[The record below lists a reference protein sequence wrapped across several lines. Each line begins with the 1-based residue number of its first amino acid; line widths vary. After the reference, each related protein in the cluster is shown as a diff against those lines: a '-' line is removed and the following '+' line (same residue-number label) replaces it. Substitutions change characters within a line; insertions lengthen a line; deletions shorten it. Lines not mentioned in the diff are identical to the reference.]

1 MLPPP
6 RTYLVDEP
14 IDDGGVEIVAAQVGV
29 TGRGNHLHEAPAH
42 LRSKQTTGTYT
53 QR

>member
-1 MLPPP
+1 MPLL
-6 RTYLVDEP
+6 RTYLVDKP

-29 TGRGNHLHEAPAH
+29 AGRGNHLHEAPTH